1 MNRQP
6 RILTRKV
13 AKGNEVSTISVKPLE
28 TAYRKPP
35 PKKLPTETINNSFMW
50 KQCEASAGRRT
61 VCGRR
66 CRCKITQKTA
76 PVNATLLSFL
86 PACAQAASP
95 AASPLAAPVLHQIL
109 RKDCDLPLPPSSDR
123 APFYSP
129 CSPAPPADIRQCA
142 RLCLPRR
149 TSAAVSAIR
158 DSARGLQYQ
167 GYAGRDL

>member
-1 MNRQP
+1 
-6 RILTRKV
+6 
-13 AKGNEVSTISVKPLE
+13 
-28 TAYRKPP
+28 
-35 PKKLPTETINNSFMW
+35 MW

-123 APFYSP
+123 APFDRPSSP
-129 CSPAPPADIRQCA
+129 CSACWSRQRA
-142 RLCLPRR
+142 RLCSFPVGHLLLPSQP
-149 TSAAVSAIR
+149 SATAPVASSTKDTQEETCRYSKSPQTTVWRLLAIWCCDGAIYNR
-158 DSARGLQYQ
+158 QPGTVAE
-167 GYAGRDL
+167 A